1 MLPIFYVIVFSNL
14 KVFYGIISLNRF
26 LMTLNF
32 SSCTSDVCS
41 LDYITTV
48 LHSCTCF
55 PFWLV
60 GIEFSLSG
68 TLFLILLLVNLLIV
82 FSLFLIFFLKK
93 KSHFFVENF
102 SCFLLSYSYYPFSL
116 ILVTSAHLCSLL
128 SLDPLEFSLSF
139 LLVSFWE
146 LDTEFSSLHI
156 WDEL

>member
-1 MLPIFYVIVFSNL
+1 M
-14 KVFYGIISLNRF
+14 
-26 LMTLNF
+26 
-32 SSCTSDVCS
+32 
-41 LDYITTV
+41 
-48 LHSCTCF
+48 
-55 PFWLV
+55 

-93 KSHFFVENF
+93 NLIFFAENF
-102 SCFLLSYSYYPFSL
+102 SCFLLSYSYYSFSL

-128 SLDPLEFSLSF
+128 SLDSLEFSLSF

-156 WDEL
+156 